1 MSAPRPPAPPLKA
14 SGLKRH
20 HALLARLAAGPAP
33 GAVALG
39 DSLVAGWPE
48 PDLTDATGLVALN
61 LGLPGDRVQTT
72 RWRLAAMAAF
82 ALRPRLALVMV
93 GTNSFADG
101 DATDTITAGL
111 AALVAELRAAWGPP
125 VIVLATV
132 PWRASPPGRVEADRL
147 ALNAALAALARA
159 QQGLRL
165 LDSDAALGPDPAS
178 GLDADRLHL
187 NPHGYAALSGALA
200 GLLRGG

>member
-1 MSAPRPPAPPLKA
+1 MSAPRPPAPPAKA

-20 HALLARLAAGPAP
+20 RALLARLAAGAAP
-33 GAVALG
+33 EAVALG

-48 PDLTDATGLVALN
+48 PDLAAATGLATLN

-72 RWRLAAMAAF
+72 RWRLSAMAAF

-101 DATDTITAGL
+101 DAAETIAAGID
-111 AALVAELRAAWGPP
+111 ALVTALRAAWAPP
-125 VIVLATV
+125 TLVLATV
-132 PWRASPPGRVEADRL
+132 PWRGSPPGRSEADRL
-147 ALNAALAALARA
+147 ALNAALGDLARA
-159 QQGLRL
+159 RALRL
-165 LDSDAALGPDPAS
+165 LDGDAALGPDPAP

-187 NPHGYAALSGALA
+187 NAHGYAALSGALA
-200 GLLRGG
+200 GLVRGG

>member
-1 MSAPRPPAPPLKA
+1 M
-14 SGLKRH
+14 
-20 HALLARLAAGPAP
+20 ARLAAGPAP

-48 PDLTDATGLVALN
+48 ADLGRATGLPALN

-82 ALRPRLALVMV
+82 APRPRLALVMV

-101 DATDTITAGL
+101 DGPETIVAGL
-111 AALVAELRAAWGPP
+111 AALVAELRAAWAPP
-125 VIVLATV
+125 VVVLATV
-132 PWRASPPGRVEADRL
+132 PWRGAPPGRSEADRL
-147 ALNAALAALARA
+147 ALNAALAALAALAGARD
-159 QQGLRL
+159 LRL
-165 LDSDAALGPDPAS
+165 LDCDAALGPDPTP

-187 NPHGYAALSGALA
+187 NAHGYAALSGALA
-200 GLLRGG
+200 ARLQGG